1 MVVYKKYVKRI
12 LDVAVSGCSLI
23 VLSPIFIILTI
34 TGFFFMKGNPFF
46 TQKRPGKDE
55 KIFKLIKFRT
65 LDNRRDKNGELL
77 PDTVRLNKYG
87 KMLRATS
94 LDELPELINILK
106 GDMSLVGP
114 RPLAVQ
120 YLPYYNDEERKR
132 HNVLPGLTGLAQING
147 RNAVNWPERFAYDL
161 EYVNNISFF
170 YDCKIIIGTI
180 GKVLQRGDIT
190 VRGTGKVVDFD
201 KYRQKEWDENNKNGK

>member
-1 MVVYKKYVKRI
+1 MYKKYVKRI

-65 LDNRRDKNGELL
+65 MDNRRDKNGELL

-147 RNAVNWPERFAYDL
+147 RNAVNWPKRFAYDL